1 MLCRCGRSRD
11 RPDRVR
17 CSECRE
23 RPKRQVFEAYGGP
36 RCIYCGCEDFDAL
49 NLEHRHNDG
58 NIDKR
63 RGLSGQKL
71 YRYLK
76 AQGYPQGRFDVA
88 CANCNIIKQ
97 IRGVD
102 YLLKLRGLHPRFQ
115 AANTPSPSD
124 CAFDMNC
131 AASSWLVVAS

>member
-1 MLCRCGRSRD
+1 MQCRCGRPRD

-17 CSECRE
+17 CAECRE

-36 RCIYCGCEDFDAL
+36 ICIYCGCEDFDAL

-58 NIDKR
+58 NVDKR
-63 RGLSGQKL
+63 RGYSGQKL
-71 YRYLK
+71 YRLLR

-97 IRGVD
+97 IQGVD
-102 YLLKLRGLHPRFQ
+102 YLLKLRQGQR
-115 AANTPSPSD
+115 PSILLVLESD
-124 CAFDMNC
+124 ELEFGPERSDLAE
-131 AASSWLVVAS
+131 SS